1 MKVMKIVNK
10 TCIQK
15 FHITKLSA
23 DSVLQA
29 SSAKYVTFKFT
40 TYNILH
46 VVLVRLLL
54 FVKKCPCLQTNTNAN
69 NEYRLICKLIHS
81 LRKQTHFS
89 GLVSSTDKRASALA
103 G

>member
-23 DSVLQA
+23 DSVLEA
-29 SSAKYVTFKFT
+29 SSAKHVTFKFT

-46 VVLVRLLL
+46 VVVVRLLL
-54 FVKKCPCLQTNTNAN
+54 FVKKCPCLQTNTNVN
-69 NEYRLICKLIHS
+69 NEYRLICKLIDS
-81 LRKQTHFS
+81 LRKQTRFS
-89 GLVSSTDKRASALA
+89 GVVSPTDKRASALA

>member
-15 FHITKLSA
+15 LRITKLSA
-23 DSVLQA
+23 DSVLQG

-40 TYNILH
+40 THNILH
-46 VVLVRLLL
+46 VVVVRLLL
-54 FVKKCPCLQTNTNAN
+54 FVKKCPCLQTNTNTN
-69 NEYRLICKLIHS
+69 NEYRLICKLIDS

-89 GLVSSTDKRASALA
+89 GLVSPTGKRASAL
-103 G
+103 GG